1 MVLPVG
7 LISVMICVLQVKLRN
22 IRRCVLLN
30 YDVSSKMIDFRHYAI
45 KAVPVGLSKGVK
57 KLVQSKVPNL
67 GRFEDV
73 SDFITK

>member
-1 MVLPVG
+1 VLPVG
-7 LISVMICVLQVKLRN
+7 LIRVTKCMLQVKLSN

>member
-1 MVLPVG
+1 VLPVG
-7 LISVMICVLQVKLRN
+7 LVHVTKCVLQVKLRN
-22 IRRCVLLN
+22 IRRRVLLN
-30 YDVSSKMIDFRHYAI
+30 YDVSTKMIDFWHYAI

>member
-1 MVLPVG
+1 M
-7 LISVMICVLQVKLRN
+7 LQVKLSN

-30 YDVSSKMIDFRHYAI
+30 YNVTSKLIDFRHYAI

-67 GRFEDV
+67 GRFEDI

>member
-1 MVLPVG
+1 M
-7 LISVMICVLQVKLRN
+7 LQVNLGN

-30 YDVSSKMIDFRHYAI
+30 YDVSLKMIDFRHYAI

-57 KLVQSKVPNL
+57 LVESEVPNL

>member
-1 MVLPVG
+1 VLLVG
-7 LISVMICVLQVKLRN
+7 HMHVTKCVLQVKLSN

-67 GRFEDV
+67 GRFEDI

>member
-1 MVLPVG
+1 
-7 LISVMICVLQVKLRN
+7 VLQVKLSN

-30 YDVSSKMIDFRHYAI
+30 YNASSGLIDFRHYAI

-67 GRFEDV
+67 GRFEDI